1 MKSLEMKL
9 ALPADKKSRIA
20 KFVRTFREAGYECFL
35 VGGSV
40 RDLILE
46 RHGSARTGGRDS
58 GDFDFATNAR
68 PEEVR
73 GLFRKVIPTGEKH
86 GTMTVLAGGGLA
98 FEVTTYRA
106 DGTYADGRR
115 PEEVRFSDRLEEDV
129 KRRDFTING
138 LAYDLER
145 DEIIDLVGGL
155 ADIEKKIVRTI
166 GNPLER
172 FGEDG
177 LRPYRACR
185 IAAKFDFSIEAETFA
200 AIGKS
205 LETASRVS
213 MERVRDELTK
223 LLAVEKPSIG
233 IEFMR
238 QSGLLDLFLPELS
251 ACHGIIQNKYHRYD
265 IYWHSL
271 YSCDFANRREPFIRL
286 AALLHDL
293 GKLPTRREQADG
305 ESTFYN
311 HEVIGARI
319 TRRVMKRLKYSN
331 DEITHVSNLVS
342 NHMFHYTDAWTD
354 GAVRRFMRK
363 VGMENLE
370 DLIALR
376 MADRLGN
383 GMRGGMPQPIREL
396 RKRIDRIIEEQNA
409 ITVRDLDINGHVIM
423 EEFGIKP
430 GPIIGAILSQLLE
443 LVLDS
448 PEMNVRSTLMEKA
461 REIFESIKDEP
472 RYTRD

>member
-1 MKSLEMKL
+1 MKSLKMKL
-9 ALPADKKSRIA
+9 ALPPEKRTRIA
-20 KFVRTFREAGYECFL
+20 KFVRAFREAGYECYL

-40 RDLILE
+40 RDLIIE
-46 RHGSARTGGRDS
+46 SRGMGRDT

-73 GLFRKVIPTGEKH
+73 RLFRKVIPTGERH

-106 DGTYADGRR
+106 DGVYADGRR
-115 PEEVRFSDRLEEDV
+115 PEEVRFSETLGEDV

-138 LAYDLER
+138 LAYDVEG

-166 GNPLER
+166 GDPIER
-172 FGEDG
+172 FSEDG

-185 IAAKFDFSIEAETFA
+185 IAAKFDFAIDAQTFA

-205 LETASRVS
+205 LETAARVS
-213 MERVRDELTK
+213 MERVRDELMK
-223 LLAVEKPSIG
+223 LLAADKPSIG

-238 QSGLLDLFLPELS
+238 QSGLLELFLPELA
-251 ACHGIIQNKYHRYD
+251 ACHGMIQNKYHRYD

-271 YSCDFANRREPFIRL
+271 YACDFANRREPLIRL
-286 AALLHDL
+286 SALLHDL
-293 GKLPTRREQADG
+293 GKVPTRREGADG
-305 ESTFYN
+305 DHTFYN

-319 TRRVMKRLKYSN
+319 TKRVLKRLKFSN
-331 DEITHVSNLVS
+331 DDLVRVTNLVA

-396 RKRIDRIIEEQNA
+396 RKRIEKIIEQQNA
-409 ITVRDLDINGHVIM
+409 ISVKDLDINGHVIM
-423 EEFGIKP
+423 EQFGIKP
-430 GPIIGAILSQLLE
+430 GPVIGAILGQLLE

-448 PEMNVRSTLMEKA
+448 PEMNVRTTLMEKA
-461 REIFESIKDEP
+461 HEIFEKIKDEP
-472 RYTRD
+472 RYSRD